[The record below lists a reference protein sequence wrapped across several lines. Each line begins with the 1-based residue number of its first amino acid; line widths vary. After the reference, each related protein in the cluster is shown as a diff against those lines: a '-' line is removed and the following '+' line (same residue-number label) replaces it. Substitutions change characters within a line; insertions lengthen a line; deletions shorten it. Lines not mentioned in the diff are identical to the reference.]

1 MALKLAEQDVYFV
14 FLKKKE
20 KEKEKGKEKKMPAV
34 SFVMNK

>member
-14 FLKKKE
+14 FFKKKE